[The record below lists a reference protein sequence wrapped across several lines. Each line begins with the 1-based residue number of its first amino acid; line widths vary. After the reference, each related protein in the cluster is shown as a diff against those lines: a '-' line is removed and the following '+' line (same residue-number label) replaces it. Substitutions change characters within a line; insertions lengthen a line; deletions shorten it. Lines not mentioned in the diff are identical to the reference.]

1 MLKVRESEV
10 RKMTKICPRCFDDL
24 PENANYCPHCGEC
37 VMEIVERTIQYIG
50 SPPKTVEVSVKD
62 SAIST
67 EEFKKAR

>member
-1 MLKVRESEV
+1 
-10 RKMTKICPRCFDDL
+10 MTKICPRCFDDL

-62 SAIST
+62 SAIPT
-67 EEFKKAR
+67 EEFKKTR

>member
-1 MLKVRESEV
+1 
-10 RKMTKICPRCFDDL
+10 MTKICPRCFDDL

-50 SPPKTVEVSVKD
+50 SPPKTVEVSVED

-67 EEFKKAR
+67 EEFKKTR